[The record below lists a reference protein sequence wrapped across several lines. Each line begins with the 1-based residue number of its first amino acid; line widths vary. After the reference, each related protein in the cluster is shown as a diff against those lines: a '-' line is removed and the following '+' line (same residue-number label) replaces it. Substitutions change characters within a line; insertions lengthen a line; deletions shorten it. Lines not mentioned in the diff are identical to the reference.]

1 MTSETLTVYDVAR
14 YCGVSQ
20 FTVLKWVNQGRL
32 GAIKTPKGQ
41 LLIPRDEFRAFV
53 RVEGWPADER
63 YFTAGGKAKKV
74 LVVSDDDEITQII
87 ARSLRHRGAVPE
99 VFSAGDSHEA
109 ECQIISLQPD
119 LVVLRWMA
127 PRVNSDGIC
136 RWLKLNPAFED
147 TRVLAIAQEDSLRHL
162 ERILAAG
169 ADDVTWEP
177 LDSDT
182 VQRKLC
188 TLLMSTPNARAAS
201 TGSPPTRE
209 RH

>member
-1 MTSETLTVYDVAR
+1 L
-14 YCGVSQ
+14 
-20 FTVLKWVNQGRL
+20 
-32 GAIKTPKGQ
+32 
-41 LLIPRDEFRAFV
+41 
-53 RVEGWPADER
+53 EGWPVDEG
-63 YFTAGGKAKKV
+63 YLAAGGKAKKV
-74 LVVSDDDEITQII
+74 LVVSDDDEITQVI
-87 ARSLRHRGAVPE
+87 ARSLRQPGAVLE

-109 ECQIISLQPD
+109 ECQIISLRPA

-136 RWLKLNPAFED
+136 RWLKLNPAFEH

-162 ERILAAG
+162 ERILEAG

-188 TLLMSTPNARAAS
+188 ALLMSTTDASEAS
-201 TGSPPTRE
+201 TELPPMRG
-209 RH
+209 RY